1 MASTAGMKVDCEFT
15 RLRAAGYTGSLMD
28 MELAWLQNNGA
39 TSNQLGDA
47 WMEFLVVQG
56 FTTGSR
62 IDRELAYYLSVILL
76 ADRDG
81 ESLQDLRREYWCGA
95 HNPP

>member
-1 MASTAGMKVDCEFT
+1 MASTPGTKTDCEFDA
-15 RLRAAGYTGSLMD
+15 LRTAGYTGSLQD

-47 WMEFLVVQG
+47 WEEFLAAQG
-56 FTTGSR
+56 FTTG
-62 IDRELAYYLSVILL
+62 DRSDDELAYYLSVILV

-81 ESLQDLRREYWCGA
+81 DTLMDLRREYWCGG

>member
-1 MASTAGMKVDCEFT
+1 MSTPGMKIDCEFAQ
-15 RLRAAGYTGSLMD
+15 LRTGGYTGSLME

-39 TSNQLGDA
+39 TSKDLGDA
-47 WMEFLVVQG
+47 WMEFLTAQG

-62 IDRELAYYLSVILL
+62 IDRELAYYLSL
-76 ADRDG
+76 AMPADG
-81 ESLQDLRREYWCGA
+81 NSLQDQRREFWCGG